1 MEYLLSLQE
10 IKGISY
16 EGYYMSCN
24 LDHALYGLMNLSDE
38 EKKNKQIVSIW
49 HFGSIQNYFFHF

>member
-24 LDHALYGLMNLSDE
+24 LDESMKVFL
-38 EKKNKQIVSIW
+38 
-49 HFGSIQNYFFHF
+49 